1 MSDADN
7 AYPGSCTPW
16 ASYSLPELVGFL
28 AYENDDLSWAQVST
42 WQKTSELLDYYRVE
56 LGRKRDKLAARWPP
70 ERSPAAKVF
79 IDFVDGMLR
88 SMEQTSA
95 EAYETSQG
103 VAGITGAL
111 AEAKNTIDD
120 LHRRWREYENREKS
134 PLVSLVDAF
143 PGGSSLTGV
152 PTDWKRQLKAEAT
165 EVMYAADAAVLAY
178 TGQVKVPTLFEPRGG
193 GTDPGTDLPI
203 GGGSSGSGASP
214 GGKSSRVPVIQ
225 APPPPPDR
233 PTLAGGFAPDRHRTA
248 PPAPPPARSY
258 FVDAPAVRALAPG
271 GTIPPDALPPL
282 GWAGPGPTVPGQ
294 RPIRGPEIPTGT
306 PPERAGMPPGRAGMP
321 TTGEPTPRGGLPM
334 APLGGVAGRPS
345 SAVGQGTA
353 ATRRINPVGGVIGGR
368 GGESFRMSSGHTV
381 TIGPRPADQHRAKG
395 RAGPPEFDPD
405 NPWAVAEGVAPII
418 EPAPEPRYHDP
429 GPGVIGIDR

>member
-1 MSDADN
+1 VSDADN

-28 AYENDDLSWAQVST
+28 AYENDDLSWAQAST
-42 WQKTSELLDYYRVE
+42 WQKTSELLDYYQVE
-56 LGRKRDKLAARWPP
+56 LKQKRDELAARWPP

-95 EAYETSQG
+95 EAYETSRG

-134 PLVSLVDAF
+134 PLVSFVDAF

-152 PTDWKRQLKAEAT
+152 PSDWKRQLKAEAT

-178 TGQVKVPTLFEPRGG
+178 TGQIKVPTLFEPPVDR
-193 GTDPGTDLPI
+193 DPGTELPV
-203 GGGSSGSGASP
+203 GDGGSGSAASP
-214 GGKSSRVPVIQ
+214 GKGSSRVPVIPI
-225 APPPPPDR
+225 PPPVPEE
-233 PTLAGGFAPDRHRTA
+233 PTLAGGFAPDRSGTA
-248 PPAPPPARSY
+248 PPAPAPARPY
-258 FVDAPAVRALAPG
+258 FMDTPAGRALPPG
-271 GTIPPDALPPL
+271 GLIPPDALPPL

-294 RPIRGPEIPTGT
+294 RPVRGPEVPTGT
-306 PPERAGMPPGRAGMP
+306 PPERAGMPGRAGMP
-321 TTGEPTPRGGLPM
+321 VPGEPGQRGGLPM
-334 APLGGVAGRPS
+334 APMGGIASRPS
-345 SAVGQGTA
+345 SATGPGTA
-353 ATRRINPVGGVIGGR
+353 AGRRVNPVGGVIGGR
-368 GGESFRMSSGHTV
+368 GGESFRMASGHTV
-381 TIGPRPADQHRAKG
+381 TIGPRPTDQHHANR
-395 RAGPPEFDPD
+395 RAGPAVFDPH
-405 NPWAVAEGVAPII
+405 NPWAVAEGVLPVI